1 MSQKEILGLL
11 EEGKTILI
19 PICDKVTIYMRLR
32 GKEIDSDIVF
42 SNVEKAS
49 KKFEN
54 NVGAIQDSIAIS
66 ICFYR
71 MKVT

>member
-19 PICDKVTIYMRLR
+19 PICDKVTIYVRLR
-32 GKEIDSDIVF
+32 GKEIESDIIF

-49 KKFEN
+49 KRF
-54 NVGAIQDSIAIS
+54 GDSVVWVWWLDD
-66 ICFYR
+66 C
-71 MKVT
+71 

>member
-19 PICDKVTIYMRLR
+19 PVCDKVTIYMRLR
-32 GKEIDSDIVF
+32 GKEIESDIVF

-54 NVGAIQDSIAIS
+54 SVEAIQGSIAIS

>member
-32 GKEIDSDIVF
+32 GKEIESDIVF
-42 SNVEKAS
+42 SNVEEAS
-49 KKFEN
+49 K
-54 NVGAIQDSIAIS
+54 
-66 ICFYR
+66 
-71 MKVT
+71 

>member
-1 MSQKEILGLL
+1 MSQREVDYKILGLL

-32 GKEIDSDIVF
+32 GKEIESYIVF
-42 SNVEKAS
+42 SNVEKVS

-54 NVGAIQDSIAIS
+54 GVVWLWWLDD
-66 ICFYR
+66 C
-71 MKVT
+71 

>member
-19 PICDKVTIYMRLR
+19 PVCDKVTIYMRLR
-32 GKEIDSDIVF
+32 GKEIESDIVF
-42 SNVEKAS
+42 SNAEEAS

-54 NVGAIQDSIAIS
+54 SVVWLWWLDD
-66 ICFYR
+66 C
-71 MKVT
+71 